1 MHNNILELMINN
13 SNKTRIKMARLVVL
27 GGGVSG
33 HTAASFASKWL
44 GKKHEVVVVTPNSKW
59 NWIPSNIWVGVGQ
72 MEVKDVTF
80 DLAPVYKK
88 AGITYK
94 QAKAIAIHPEGKDS
108 SSKPFVVVESTHSDS
123 LGKKEEIS
131 YDYIINATG
140 PKLNFGATPGLGEG
154 SQLGEHTVSVCTAE
168 HAKHAS
174 QELTKIIDKM
184 KAGKKQKIL
193 IGTGHGMCTCQ
204 GAAFEYIFNVEHE
217 VKKAGVR
224 DMADIKWISN
234 ESFLGDFGVG
244 GLHMKTMGYAVS
256 SRIFAE
262 SLFTERNVGW
272 IIGAHVNKV
281 EKGKVSYELLDG
293 SMGEENFDFSMLIP
307 PFAGV
312 GLKAYA
318 KDNSDITDKIFAPNG
333 FLKVDANYGAG
344 AYENWKASDWP
355 KTYQNPTYKNMFACG
370 IAFAPPH
377 PISKPMSSP
386 NGTPIN
392 PTPPRTG
399 MPSGIMGK
407 TVARSICDK
416 ILKGEKSVLK
426 EASMATMGAACVA
439 SAGKGIFSG
448 TAAAMTIY
456 PVVPDF
462 EKYGGTGR
470 DTDYTFGEI
479 GLAGHWIKHLLHY
492 MFIWKAKLKAGWTLI
507 PE

>member
-1 MHNNILELMINN
+1 
-13 SNKTRIKMARLVVL
+13 MARVVVL

-33 HTAASFASKWL
+33 HTAATFLQDWIGSE
-44 GKKHEVVVVTPNSKW
+44 HEVVVVTPNAKW

-72 MEVKDVTF
+72 MSKEEVTF
-80 DLAPVYKK
+80 DLQPVYDKV
-88 AGITYK
+88 GIVYK
-94 QAKAIAIHPEGKDS
+94 QAKAVSLNPEGGADS
-108 SSKPFVVVESTHSDS
+108 DKPFVTIEYTGQGKEGESENVT
-123 LGKKEEIS
+123 
-131 YDYIINATG
+131 YDYVINATG

-154 SQLGEHTVSVCTAE
+154 TNLGEHTVSVCTAD
-168 HAKHAS
+168 HAVHAS
-174 QELTKIIDKM
+174 EELQKCIEAM
-184 KAGKKQKIL
+184 KAGERKKFL

-204 GAAFEYIFNVEHE
+204 GAAFEYIFNIEHE
-217 VKKAGVR
+217 LNKAGVR
-224 DMADIKWISN
+224 DMADMKWISN

-244 GLHMKTMGYAVS
+244 GLHMKSMGFAVS
-256 SRIFAE
+256 SKIFAE
-262 SLFTERNVGW
+262 SLFTERNVDW

-281 EKGKVSYELLDG
+281 EAGKVHYELLDG
-293 SMGEENFDFSMLIP
+293 TKDEEEFDFSMLIP

-312 GLKAYA
+312 GIKAYG
-318 KDNSDITDKIFAPNG
+318 KDGADITDTIFAPNG

-355 KTYQNPTYKNMFACG
+355 STYQNPTYANMFACG

-377 PISKPMSSP
+377 PISKPMKSP
-386 NGTPIN
+386 EGTPIG

-407 TVARSICDK
+407 VVAHSITDLIK
-416 ILKGEKSVLK
+416 NGPDAPLHK
-426 EASMATMGAACVA
+426 ASMAEMGAACVA
-439 SAGKGIFSG
+439 SAGKGLFNG

-462 EKYGGTGR
+462 DKYPGTGR

-479 GLAGHWIKHLLHY
+479 GLAGHWIKHILHHLF
-492 MFIWKAKLKAGWTLI
+492 MHKAKLKPGWTLI

>member
-1 MHNNILELMINN
+1 
-13 SNKTRIKMARLVVL
+13 MARLIVL

-33 HTAASFASKWL
+33 HTAATFAAKWL
-44 GKKHEVVVVTPNSKW
+44 GSAHEVVVVTPNSKW

-72 MEVKDVTF
+72 MTPEDVTF

-94 QAKAIAIHPEGKDS
+94 QAKAVSIHPNGKEGSDKE
-108 SSKPFVVVESTHSDS
+108 FVTIEFTDVANA
-123 LGKKEEIS
+123 GKTEELE
-131 YDYIINATG
+131 YDYLINATG

-154 SQLGEHTVSVCTAE
+154 SNLGEHTVSVCTAD
-168 HAKHAS
+168 HAHHAS
-174 QELTKIIDKM
+174 HELEKCIKKM
-184 KAGKKQKIL
+184 KEGQRQKFL

-204 GAAFEYIFNVEHE
+204 GAAFEYIFNIEHE
-217 VKKAGVR
+217 LSKAGVR
-224 DMADIKWISN
+224 DLADIKWISN

-256 SRIFAE
+256 SKIFAE
-262 SLFTERNVGW
+262 SLFTERGVDW

-281 EKGKVSYELLDG
+281 EAGKVSYELLDG
-293 SMGEENFDFSMLIP
+293 SMGEEEFDFSMLIP

-312 GLKAYA
+312 GIKAYD
-318 KDNSDITDKIFAPNG
+318 KDGSDITDTIFAPNG
-333 FLKVDANYGAG
+333 FLKVDANYAAG

-355 KTYQNPTYKNMFACG
+355 KTYQNPTYENIFACG

-377 PISKPMSSP
+377 TISKPMSSP
-386 NGTPIN
+386 NGTAIN

-407 TVARSICDK
+407 TVAHSICDR
-416 ILKGEKSVLK
+416 ILKGKDAPLH
-426 EASMATMGAACVA
+426 EASMAEMGAACVA
-439 SAGKGIFSG
+439 SAGKGVFDG

-462 EKYGGTGR
+462 EKYPGTGR

-479 GLAGHWIKHLLHY
+479 GLAGHWIKHILHY
-492 MFIWKAKLKAGWTLI
+492 LFLWKAKLKMGWTMI